1 MKKIISLTF
10 AVVSTTF
17 LFVGATQA
25 AEKFDGLAR
34 SAVPTIA
41 SMPSEGPS
49 MPCSSDPG
57 QDPEQP
63 DQTNPDQT
71 EQKP

>member
-17 LFVGATQA
+17 LLVGATQA

-34 SAVPTIA
+34 SAVPSIA
-41 SMPSEGPS
+41 GMRSEGPT
-49 MPCSSDPG
+49 MPCTSDPG
-57 QDPEQP
+57 QDPQQDPEQP
-63 DQTNPDQT
+63 EQNQNP
-71 EQKP
+71 E

>member
-17 LFVGATQA
+17 LFVGATHA

-34 SAVPTIA
+34 TTGSDVLH
-41 SMPSEGPS
+41 EGPS
-49 MPCSSDPG
+49 SACVIVP
-57 QDPEQP
+57 DPEPDPASQNQP
-63 DQTNPDQT
+63 
-71 EQKP
+71 E